1 MATLM
6 VPVRALRRQPTP
18 ERGTTLIEMLV
29 VLAITGV
36 VYAALAGT
44 MVRLYLSDSTMASL
58 RGLRQVG
65 RLATTRMAG
74 ELRNSGRGLKTVT
87 ETFSTATAA
96 QLTFAA
102 DIDQGSPAPPCTNES
117 NDDGVEQ
124 ITYRFQGTLL
134 ERRVECWVGGAWQA
148 EVPFTPLATGLQSG
162 SFRYFD
168 IGGLELMTGGGGLA
182 AADRARVARVRMA
195 LDLEDGD
202 AAIEGETTPH
212 YQVSIDVL
220 VRNNDGFL
228 DKLSGR
234 VGR

>member
-1 MATLM
+1 M
-6 VPVRALRRQPTP
+6 VPVRALRRQLAP

-29 VLAITGV
+29 VMAITGV
-36 VYAALAGT
+36 VYSALAGT
-44 MVRLYLSDSTMASL
+44 MVRLYLTDSTMGSL
-58 RGLRQVG
+58 RDLRQVA
-65 RLATTRMAG
+65 RLASTRMAG
-74 ELRNSGRGLKTVT
+74 ELRNAGHGLKTVT
-87 ETFSTATAA
+87 ETFSTAMGLR
-96 QLTFAA
+96 LTFAT
-102 DIDQGSPAPPCTNES
+102 DIDNGSPEPPCTNES

-124 ITYRFQGTLL
+124 ITYRFEGTVL

-148 EVPFTPLATGLQSG
+148 EVPFTALATGLRSG

-168 IGGLELMTGGGGLA
+168 IVGLELMTGGGGLA

-195 LDLEDGD
+195 LDLEDLD
-202 AAIEGETTPH
+202 AAIKGETTPH

-228 DKLSGR
+228 AKLSGQ